1 MLWRARSESDPKAVG
16 LLTCY
21 SEACPLGYEGGR
33 TEEGE
38 EGETERDGPQ
48 QEKVIVTTQQQLIA

>member
-1 MLWRARSESDPKAVG
+1 MARARSESDPKAVG

-21 SEACPLGYEGGR
+21 SEACPLGYEGSR
-33 TEEGE
+33 TEEEEE